1 MSGGVEGCRG
11 IKGAE
16 EPAGRKSLKVA
27 AYNEGMPHRFATLTL
42 CLLIPTV
49 LQSAGRAG
57 AAAATRPAA
66 AETAAPR
73 LAAAAASASSPAA
86 GAAARPAAAAPG
98 ATPARPAA
106 RGPLVAFLGDSLTAG
121 LGLPA
126 DQSYPAQ
133 LELRMSAAGTP
144 IRVLNAGVS
153 GDTSAGGLRRL
164 GWILARHPDVL
175 VVGLGANDALRAQP
189 LDEIEHNLR
198 QIVSGARAAGARVV
212 LLGMKIPPN
221 YGPDY
226 AGGFAA
232 IYPRVARDLK
242 VPLVPFLLEGV
253 GGMAQLNQAD
263 GIHPTAEGQ
272 QRVAANVLPVL
283 RSVVA
288 GLPKGSG

>member
-1 MSGGVEGCRG
+1 
-11 IKGAE
+11 
-16 EPAGRKSLKVA
+16 
-27 AYNEGMPHRFATLTL
+27 MPHRFATLAF
-42 CLLIPTV
+42 CLLIP
-49 LQSAGRAG
+49 
-57 AAAATRPAA
+57 AATAPA
-66 AETAAPR
+66 
-73 LAAAAASASSPAA
+73 AAAAASAGSTPSLASNTASPVRS
-86 GAAARPAAAAPG
+86 AAATAAPAPPAAAHAPV
-98 ATPARPAA
+98 
-106 RGPLVAFLGDSLTAG
+106 VAFLGDSLTAG

-126 DQSYPAQ
+126 DQSFPAQ
-133 LELRMSAAGTP
+133 LELRMTAAGTP

-164 GWILARHPDVL
+164 GWILAQHPDVL

-189 LDEIEHNLR
+189 LDEIERNLR
-198 QIVSGARAAGARVV
+198 AIVTRARAAGAQVV

-232 IYPRVARDLK
+232 LYPRIAHDLK

-253 GGMAQLNQAD
+253 GGIAQLNQAD

-288 GLPKGSG
+288 GLPKGRG

>member
-1 MSGGVEGCRG
+1 
-11 IKGAE
+11 
-16 EPAGRKSLKVA
+16 
-27 AYNEGMPHRFATLTL
+27 MPHRFATLAL
-42 CLLIPTV
+42 CLLIP
-49 LQSAGRAG
+49 
-57 AAAATRPAA
+57 AAATAAPAPAAVAAPSHPATAQAPPRPAV
-66 AETAAPR
+66 
-73 LAAAAASASSPAA
+73 
-86 GAAARPAAAAPG
+86 ARA
-98 ATPARPAA
+98 
-106 RGPLVAFLGDSLTAG
+106 PLVAFLGDSLTAG

-164 GWILARHPDVL
+164 GWILAQHPGVL

-198 QIVSGARAAGARVV
+198 EIVTRTRAAGAKVV

-232 IYPRVARDLK
+232 IYPRISRDLK

-253 GGMAQLNQAD
+253 GGISQLNQAD

-272 QRVAANVLPVL
+272 QRVAANILPVL
-283 RSVVA
+283 RSVLA

>member
-1 MSGGVEGCRG
+1 
-11 IKGAE
+11 
-16 EPAGRKSLKVA
+16 
-27 AYNEGMPHRFATLTL
+27 MPHRFATLAF
-42 CLLIPTV
+42 CLLIPAAATAQAAAV
-49 LQSAGRAG
+49 AASAASTPSLASNPAAPARSASAAALPPRPG
-57 AAAATRPAA
+57 AAAPVRPAA
-66 AETAAPR
+66 ARVPV
-73 LAAAAASASSPAA
+73 
-86 GAAARPAAAAPG
+86 
-98 ATPARPAA
+98 
-106 RGPLVAFLGDSLTAG
+106 VAFLGDSLTAG

-126 DQSYPAQ
+126 DQSFPAQ
-133 LELRMSAAGTP
+133 VELRMSAAGTP

-164 GWILARHPDVL
+164 GWILAQHPDVV

-189 LDEIEHNLR
+189 LDEIERNLR
-198 QIVSGARAAGARVV
+198 AIVTRARAAGAQVV

-232 IYPRVARDLK
+232 LYPRIARDLK

-253 GGMAQLNQAD
+253 GGIAQLNQAD

-272 QRVAANVLPVL
+272 QRVAANIVPVL

-288 GLPKGSG
+288 GLPKGRG